1 MSKRAERIKN
11 TMGIESVLSRYGY
24 NVQELNRE
32 QQFRCDLHGDGN
44 DNAPSARVYPD
55 TNTWYCFACGKT
67 RDVIATVM
75 EKEGMTFAQACTN
88 LEKLLGLEVWEYNNR
103 EDEFQGDFEISKET
117 LEEKGEIIKRR
128 LEIITKERAISFKA
142 SLKLWEAV
150 NFLSLAKESQ
160 SHAQWD
166 KIAERITKE
175 IEDG

>member
-11 TMGIESVLSRYGY
+11 TLGIESVLSKYGY

-55 TNTWYCFACGKT
+55 TGTWYCFACGKT
-67 RDVIATVM
+67 RDVISTVM

-88 LEKLLGLEVWEYNNR
+88 LEKLLGLEVWEYNRN
-103 EDEFQGDFEISKET
+103 EVFQDDFEVSKET

-128 LEIITKERAISFKA
+128 LEIIIKERAVSFEA
-142 SLKLWEAV
+142 SIKLWEAV